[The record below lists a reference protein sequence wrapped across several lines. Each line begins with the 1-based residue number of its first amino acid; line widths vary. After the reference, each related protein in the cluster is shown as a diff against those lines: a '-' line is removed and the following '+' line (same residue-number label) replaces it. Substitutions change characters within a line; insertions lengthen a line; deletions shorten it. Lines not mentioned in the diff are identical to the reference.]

1 MEKTV
6 FPKIRRLFK
15 FTLLGCLLFV
25 AFFAEAQTARITLD
39 AKNVSLEQVM
49 TNIKNQ
55 TRYLFINENIEGIG
69 SQKVSISVSD
79 KPVKEV
85 LDQLFTPLNIGYR
98 IDGTT
103 IYIFKE
109 ATAKPVTLSGRVA
122 GVNGEPVIGAS
133 VLVKGTTLG
142 TSTDAD
148 GRFALQVPSP
158 ATKKQLEISFIGYEP
173 VVLSVGN
180 RTVFILR
187 SKKQPRKS
195 SRSWLLLLVLSVRRR
210 R

>member
-6 FPKIRRLFK
+6 FQNIRRLFK

-25 AFFAEAQTARITLD
+25 AFSAKAQTARITLD

-49 TNIKNQ
+49 TDIKNQ
-55 TRYLFINENIEGIG
+55 TRYLFINENMEGIG

-79 KPVKEV
+79 KPIKEV

-109 ATAKPVTLSGRVA
+109 ATAKPVTLSGRVI

-133 VLVKGTTLG
+133 VIVKGTTLG
-142 TSTDAD
+142 TSTDAN
-148 GRFALQVPSP
+148 GKFALQVPPPHHSK
-158 ATKKQLEISFIGYEP
+158 A
-173 VVLSVGN
+173 VGN
-180 RTVFILR
+180 QFYRI
-187 SKKQPRKS
+187 
-195 SRSWLLLLVLSVRRR
+195 
-210 R
+210 